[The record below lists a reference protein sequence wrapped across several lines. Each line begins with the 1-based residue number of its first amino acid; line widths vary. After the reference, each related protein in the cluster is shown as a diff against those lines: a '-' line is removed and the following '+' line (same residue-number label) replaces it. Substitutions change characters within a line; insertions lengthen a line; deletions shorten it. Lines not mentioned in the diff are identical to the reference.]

1 MIIES
6 RNRSRYRTAV
16 LQDNPIAYWRL
27 GESSGTVAADVT
39 GNYPGTYVGS
49 PTLGLSGAVAGNTA
63 FRSAAGKRME
73 RNSEVVSGV
82 LPFTLEAWVKTST
95 TTNQNI
101 LVVGNSA
108 TRSAGISVAPTTGL
122 VGAYSNGSGGTYYN
136 IYGGFART
144 GEWMHVVGV
153 FESTG
158 IKVYLNGIESTL
170 PQSLGSASGYTQ
182 VKCGSWLNNAD
193 PTIGDID
200 EAAIYSSALSIN
212 RIIAHYYAGIDGVEP
227 FDSDALDYFTR
238 VEAAGST
245 INADN
250 KNAINQFIIGCK
262 ADGNWT
268 SIKASCILAGAD
280 TLSGALIPLVG
291 TAPTTFN
298 FSLSDYSTT
307 TGLQGGFPRRFDTGR
322 ADNAD
327 PQDNCHAAVWVTNT
341 GSGTTVG
348 IIGSNG
354 DTGVP
359 QRRIFRT
366 SSACNDTSGVT
377 YTIEAGLVGITRS
390 LSSSYI
396 RRNNKAN
403 GTVNNVSIGTST
415 SNLAIFS
422 RNTAGS
428 SSWPGKLSFYSIG
441 ESINLALL
449 DTRLAKLMNSLRPT
463 YDVTALDYFARV
475 EAAGSTINGNNKD
488 AINQFIVGCKADGI
502 WNSIKASCILV
513 GADTLAGALV
523 PLVGTTPTNI
533 GFVADDYSRTTGLI
547 GNGSSKFLSSNRP
560 GNTDPQN
567 SRHCA
572 VWVNQVDPVAARRAY
587 WGEYDGGVF
596 NTYLRT
602 EIDNSVQG
610 GINGASGV
618 PSITKSAGIAALSR
632 LNSTVNYRYHGI
644 SGSVSGASVGA
655 ITAPT
660 AIFAQSTTVAQNY
673 SASRLSFYSLGENID
688 LALLDARLA
697 TLMSSLT

>member
-1 MIIES
+1 MDLLSMIIES

-16 LQDNPIAYWRL
+16 LQDNPVAYWRL

-49 PTLGLSGAVAGNTA
+49 PTLGVSGAVAGNTA

-170 PQSLGSASGYTQ
+170 SQSLGSASGYTQ

-262 ADGNWT
+262 EDGNWT

-280 TLSGALIPLVG
+280 TLSGALVPLVG
-291 TAPTTFN
+291 TAPTNVGF
-298 FSLSDYSTT
+298 LSGDYSTT
-307 TGLQGGFPRRFDTGR
+307 GGLIS
-322 ADNAD
+322 N
-327 PQDNCHAAVWVTNT
+327 
-341 GSGTTVG
+341 GTTKYLKSGRFGTSDPLNNQSLAVYHPRAGGSYNQTIGCGRSVNASSIGQGYIYSQTSTLTVG
-348 IIGSNG
+348 
-354 DTGVP
+354 T
-359 QRRIFRT
+359 
-366 SSACNDTSGVT
+366 
-377 YTIEAGLVGITRS
+377 TISVGLMGISRS
-390 LSSSYI
+390 LSGSYLYRSDRVNTPI
-396 RRNNKAN
+396 VRDSTGRTSEEVFVFACSN
-403 GTVNNVSIGTST
+403 GVNLNDGLTT
-415 SNLAIFS
+415 
-422 RNTAGS
+422 T
-428 SSWPGKLSFYSIG
+428 WPISFYSIG

-502 WNSIKASCILV
+502 WSNITQACC
-513 GADTLAGALV
+513 LAGPDTIAGAFV
-523 PLVGTTPTNI
+523 PLKGNTPTYTASDHTRTGGIIGPFDTQTNHTVFSKDNIHFSAWRTTASNNNHFILASGGQTTGIGTTSI
-533 GFVADDYSRTTGLI
+533 EVFVI
-547 GNGSSKFLSSNRP
+547 
-560 GNTDPQN
+560 
-567 SRHCA
+567 
-572 VWVNQVDPVAARRAY
+572 
-587 WGEYDGGVF
+587 
-596 NTYLRT
+596 
-602 EIDNSVQG
+602 G
-610 GINGASGV
+610 GIGTLFTRNQCTAATNVGSNLTGFIGTSRNSSASYTRRYNNTNTNDV
-618 PSITKSAGIAALSR
+618 RTSIEPLQNANI
-632 LNSTVNYRYHGI
+632 
-644 SGSVSGASVGA
+644 VSQ
-655 ITAPT
+655 TE
-660 AIFAQSTTVAQNY
+660 
-673 SASRLSFYSLGENID
+673 SRLSFYSIGESID
-688 LALLDARLA
+688 LALLNARLA